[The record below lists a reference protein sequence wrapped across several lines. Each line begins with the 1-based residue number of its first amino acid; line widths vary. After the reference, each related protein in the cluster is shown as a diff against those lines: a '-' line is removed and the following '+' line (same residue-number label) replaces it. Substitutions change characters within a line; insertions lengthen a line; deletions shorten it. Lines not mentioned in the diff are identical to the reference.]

1 MATNILAGSF
11 VWRAPPSE
19 EYKMNFDAVV
29 FLYQQ
34 CSGFGAIIR
43 NSNGE
48 VMVGMS
54 AKGSYVHSSEEVEVM
69 AYVLKNG

>member
-11 VWRAPPSE
+11 VWRAPPL

-29 FLYQQ
+29 FSYQQ

-43 NSNGE
+43 NTNGE
-48 VMVGMS
+48 VMVGML
-54 AKGSYVHSSEEVEVM
+54 AKGSYVHSSEEPELM